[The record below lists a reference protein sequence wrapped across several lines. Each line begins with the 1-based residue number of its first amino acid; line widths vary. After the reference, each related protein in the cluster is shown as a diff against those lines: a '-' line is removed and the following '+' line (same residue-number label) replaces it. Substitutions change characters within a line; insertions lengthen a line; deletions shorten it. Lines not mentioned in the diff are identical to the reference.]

1 MDICFQYHS
10 DWGRAVRILAFQ
22 ELFVVLLIFYRWVLL
37 IPGKDGEEAGEC
49 KFLNLSAE
57 IARFMGVT
65 SQGNLKVMTDLMQQ
79 KLNLLLYWFAWE
91 YE

>member
-1 MDICFQYHS
+1 
-10 DWGRAVRILAFQ
+10 VRNLAFQ
-22 ELFVVLLIFYRWVLL
+22 KLFVVLLIYFRWVLL
-37 IPGKDGEEAGEC
+37 MPGKGGEEAGEC

-65 SQGNLKVMTDLMQQ
+65 IQENLKVMTDLTQQ
-79 KLNLLLYWFAWE
+79 KLNLLLYWFACE